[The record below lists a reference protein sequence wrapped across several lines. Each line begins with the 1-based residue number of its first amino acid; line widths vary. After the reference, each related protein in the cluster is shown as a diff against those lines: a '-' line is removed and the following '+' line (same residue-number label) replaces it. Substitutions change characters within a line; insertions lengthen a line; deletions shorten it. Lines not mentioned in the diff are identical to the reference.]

1 MSFRPKQTLVIELPQ
16 MLGLQEYKVEY
27 FTFRTDIAKQV
38 LSNPINP
45 FISH

>member
-1 MSFRPKQTLVIELPQ
+1 

-27 FTFRTDIAKQV
+27 FTYRNDIAKQV

-45 FISH
+45 LISY